1 MIPGNIIVLN
11 GTSSSGKTSILR
23 ALQQVLDAPYL
34 DAGIDKFLWM
44 LPKRYLNVPLWH
56 EVFSYTYAPKGESAD
71 LVIRAGPLGF
81 RLMSGMH
88 RAIQALACAGNNVL
102 ADHVLLEPVW
112 VRECA
117 ELFAD
122 LPAWFVGIRCPLDVL
137 EARERARSDR
147 TVGQARAQFDAV
159 HAHSVYD
166 MEVDTSALSP
176 MDCAM
181 RIRRQVMEGPVPDAF
196 KRLRALARA

>member
-1 MIPGNIIVLN
+1 M
-11 GTSSSGKTSILR
+11 
-23 ALQQVLDAPYL
+23 
-34 DAGIDKFLWM
+34 
-44 LPKRYLNVPLWH
+44 
-56 EVFSYTYAPKGESAD
+56 
-71 LVIRAGPLGF
+71 
-81 RLMSGMH
+81 LMSGMH
-88 RAIQALACAGNNVL
+88 RAIHALVCAGNNVL

-112 VRECA
+112 VHECA

-159 HAHSVYD
+159 HAHGVYD
-166 MEVDTSALSP
+166 IELDTSALSP

-181 RIRRQVMEGPVPDAF
+181 RIRGQVLEGPVPDAF
-196 KRLRALARA
+196 KRLRALAGGPGAA